1 MKKAVSC
8 LRFFLL
14 VIGSLF
20 FAMGILVLNACRSA
34 NARDR
39 TALSPKK
46 LPAAATNDV
55 GVAGLNGLTTDELIA
70 KLDAASYRE
79 REAAQ
84 EVLTRR
90 GQEVVPKVGA
100 AVASGNPEIRTR
112 ACAILAV
119 LGWHVTRDGKV
130 EAMSDSKEFRQMMR
144 NRLPEMQAE

>member
-1 MKKAVSC
+1 MKNVVSF

-20 FAMGILVLNACRSA
+20 FAMGILVLNACRSM
-34 NARDR
+34 NGRDR

-55 GVAGLNGLTTDELIA
+55 DVAGLNGLTTDELIV
-70 KLDAASYRE
+70 KLDAPSYRE

-100 AVASGNPEIRTR
+100 VATSGNPEIRAR

-119 LGWHVTRDGKV
+119 LGWHVTREGKV
-130 EAMSDSKEFRQMMR
+130 EAMSESKEFRQMMR